1 MRNIDHSDDTHDP
14 FGWLKTLGAIIVVFG
29 LMITTGIVAARA
41 DACAD
46 ACRARHNEC
55 RVQTKGSPQCDAQVN
70 ACVQQ
75 CITALSKVKK

>member
-1 MRNIDHSDDTHDP
+1 MNDHSYYNDRHDP
-14 FGWLKTLGAIIVVFG
+14 FGWFKTTVAVLVVFS
-29 LMITTGIVAARA
+29 LMITTGMMAARA

-46 ACRARHNEC
+46 ACRAKHNEC

-75 CITALSKVKK
+75 CIAALAKVKK